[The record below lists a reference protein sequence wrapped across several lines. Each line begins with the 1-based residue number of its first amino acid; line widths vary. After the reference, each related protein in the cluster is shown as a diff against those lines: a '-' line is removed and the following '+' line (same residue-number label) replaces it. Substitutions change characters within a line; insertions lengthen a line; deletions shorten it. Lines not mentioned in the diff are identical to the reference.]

1 MPDSCHLKAMSNPL
15 LETWSAPFESP
26 PFDRIRP
33 EHFKPAYEH
42 ALDRHRSE
50 IAAIASS
57 KEAPS
62 FENTIVAVEDSGR
75 MLARTELVF
84 SQLAGAHTN
93 DALQEIERDMAPV
106 LARHW
111 NEIYLNAAL
120 FQRIDALFKRRATL
134 GLDAESLRVLERY
147 HLDFVR
153 AGAKL
158 TGAERDQLA
167 EVTEKLAILGTEFAQ
182 NVLADEQSYVLP
194 LGEDDVAGLPGFA
207 RDAAAEAAKER
218 SVAEPYALTTGR
230 SSVEPFLQFAER
242 RELREKI
249 LKAWI
254 SRGASRSAYNN
265 ESNMREQLRLR
276 VERARL
282 LGYPTFAHFKLADTM
297 AKTPEAARALLEQV
311 WTRARARA
319 LEERDALQ
327 ALIAE
332 EGGNFSLAA
341 WDWRFYAEKLRKRR
355 YDLDESEIKPFLQ
368 LPKMIEAA
376 FFTANRLFGV
386 TFEERSDV
394 PTYHP
399 DVRVWEVKRD
409 RKHVGLFLGDYFA
422 RSSKRS
428 GAWMTSFREQ
438 ENLSRAV
445 APIVVNTCNFVKGD
459 PALLS
464 FDEARTLF
472 HEFGH
477 GLHGLLSNVRFP
489 RLSGTNVARD
499 FVELPSQIFEH
510 WLEEPEIL
518 GRFAVHFETGEPMP
532 HTLLEKLIAAR
543 NFNQGFATVEFLASA
558 FVDMDFHALERAGDV
573 DPSKLEASTLSAIAM
588 PDEIVPRHAAPHF
601 LHIFAGDGYSA
612 GYYSYLWAEVLDA
625 DGFAA
630 FKEKNDA
637 FDKETA
643 QRLYDNIYSVGGTR
657 DFAETYR
664 AFRSRDPKV
673 EALLEGRGLAS

>member
-1 MPDSCHLKAMSNPL
+1 MNPL
-15 LETWSAPFESP
+15 LETWDTPFQAP

-33 EHFKPAYEH
+33 EHFKPAYEQ

-50 IAAIASS
+50 IGSITGAM
-57 KEAPS
+57 EAPS
-62 FENTIVAVEDSGR
+62 FENTIMALEESGR
-75 MLARTELVF
+75 ALTRIELVF
-84 SQLAGAHTN
+84 SQLAAAHTN

-111 NEIYLNAAL
+111 NEIYLDAAL
-120 FQRIDALFKRRATL
+120 FQRIDALFERRATL

-158 TGAERDQLA
+158 TGAQRDRLA
-167 EVTEKLAILGTEFAQ
+167 QVTERLATVGTEFSQ

-194 LGEDDVAGLPGFA
+194 LGEEDIDGLPGFA
-207 RDAAAEAAKER
+207 REAAAETAKER
-218 SVAEPYALTTGR
+218 SLSEPYALTTGR

-249 LKAWI
+249 FKAWV
-254 SRGASRSAYNN
+254 SRGANQNAHNN
-265 ESNMREQLRLR
+265 DANMREQVKLR
-276 VERARL
+276 VERANI

-297 AKTPEAARALLEQV
+297 AKTPAAARALLEQV
-311 WTRARARA
+311 WTKARLRA

-327 ALIAE
+327 TLIAE
-332 EGGNFSLAA
+332 EGGNFQLAA

-355 YDLDESEIKPFLQ
+355 YDLDESEIKPYLQ

-376 FFTANRLFGV
+376 FFTANRLFGI
-386 TFEERSDV
+386 TFEGRNDV

-409 RKHVGLFLGDYFA
+409 GKHVGLFLGDYFA

-438 ENLSRAV
+438 ENLRRAV

-477 GLHGLLSNVRFP
+477 GLHGLLSNVRYP

-510 WLEEPEIL
+510 WLEEPAVL
-518 GRFAVHFETGEPMP
+518 GRFAVHFETGEAMP
-532 HTLLEKLIAAR
+532 RALLEKLIAAR

-558 FVDMDFHALERAGDV
+558 FVDMDFHALERADDI
-573 DPSKLEASTLSAIAM
+573 DPSKLESATLSAIGM
-588 PDEIVPRHAAPHF
+588 PEEIVPRHAAPHF
-601 LHIFAGDGYSA
+601 LHIFSGDGYSA

-630 FKEKNDA
+630 FKEAGDA
-637 FDKETA
+637 FDPETA
-643 QRLYDNIYSVGGTR
+643 RRLFDNVYAVGGTR

-664 AFRSRDPKV
+664 SFRGRDPKV
-673 EALLEGRGLAS
+673 EALLEGRGLAA

>member
-1 MPDSCHLKAMSNPL
+1 MSNPL
-15 LETWSAPFESP
+15 VETWATPFESP
-26 PFDRIRP
+26 PFDLIRP
-33 EHFKPAYEH
+33 EHFKPAYQH
-42 ALDRHRSE
+42 ALDRHRTE
-50 IAAIASS
+50 IATIANATD
-57 KEAPS
+57 APT
-62 FENTIVAVEDSGR
+62 FENTIAALEDSGR
-75 MLARTELVF
+75 ALSRIELVF

-111 NEIYLNAAL
+111 NEIYLNVAL
-120 FQRIDALFKRRATL
+120 FQRIDTLFERRARL
-134 GLDAESLRVLERY
+134 GLDTESLRVLERY

-158 TGAERDQLA
+158 TGAERDRLA
-167 EVTEKLAILGTEFAQ
+167 RVTERLATLGTEFAQ
-182 NVLADEQSYVLP
+182 SVLADEQSFILP
-194 LGEDDVAGLPGFA
+194 LGEDDVAGLPDLA
-207 RDAAAEAAKER
+207 RNAAAETAKEHAL
-218 SVAEPYALTTGR
+218 AEPYAVTTGR

-242 RELREKI
+242 RELRERI
-249 LKAWI
+249 FKAWTT
-254 SRGASRSAYNN
+254 RGANTNAHNN
-265 ESNMREQLRLR
+265 DANMREQARLR
-276 VERARL
+276 VERANL

-297 AKTPEAARALLEQV
+297 AKTPAAARALLEQV
-311 WTRARARA
+311 WLRARPRA

-327 ALIAE
+327 ALVVE
-332 EGGNFSLAA
+332 EGGNFNLAA
-341 WDWRFYAEKLRKRR
+341 WDWRFFAEKLSKRR
-355 YDLDESEIKPFLQ
+355 YNLDEAEIKPYLQ

-376 FFTANRLFGV
+376 FFTASQLFGI
-386 TFEERSDV
+386 TFEERRDV

-399 DVRVWEVKRD
+399 DVRVWEVKLQG
-409 RKHVGLFLGDYFA
+409 KHVGLFFGDYFA

-428 GAWMTSFREQ
+428 GAWMSSFREQ
-438 ENLSRAV
+438 ENLERAIT
-445 APIVVNTCNFVKGD
+445 PIVVNTCNFVKAD

-477 GLHGLLSNVRFP
+477 GLHGLLSKVRYP

-510 WLEEPEIL
+510 WLEEPEVL

-532 HTLLEKLIAAR
+532 RALLEKMIAAR

-558 FVDMDFHALERAGDV
+558 FVDMDFHALERAEDI
-573 DPSKLEASTLSAIAM
+573 DPSKKEASTLAEIEMPEEIA
-588 PDEIVPRHAAPHF
+588 PRHAAPHF

-625 DGFAA
+625 DGFDT
-630 FKEKNDA
+630 FKETGNA
-637 FDKETA
+637 FDPEA
-643 QRLYDNIYSVGGTR
+643 ARRLLDNVYSVGGTR

-664 AFRSRDPKV
+664 AFRGRDPKI
-673 EALLEGRGLAS
+673 EALLEGRGFAV